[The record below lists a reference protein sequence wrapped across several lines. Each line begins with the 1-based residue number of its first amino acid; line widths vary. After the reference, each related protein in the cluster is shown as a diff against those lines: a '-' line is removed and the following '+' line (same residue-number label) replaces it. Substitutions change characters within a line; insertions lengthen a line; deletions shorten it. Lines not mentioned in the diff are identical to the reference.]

1 MHRHTV
7 GAHSVFCEG
16 SLPCAWLLVVSKE
29 LKRTTKEFND
39 TSVPSSAMLCGHF
52 RTELIIITTSSG
64 STSRQKQGKEA
75 ERQSDKYVRIYVHS
89 SGRFGEFGKTAETR
103 REREGEIEKRQGRQM
118 DMETSAH
125 KQTEA
130 PTYIHTEGRQKQRQK
145 C

>member
-1 MHRHTV
+1 MVLSACCPLR
-7 GAHSVFCEG
+7 G
-16 SLPCAWLLVVSKE
+16 
-29 LKRTTKEFND
+29 
-39 TSVPSSAMLCGHF
+39 SVPAAPIGHF

-64 STSRQKQGKEA
+64 STSRQKQGEEA
-75 ERQSDKYVRIYVHS
+75 GRQSDKYVRIYVHS

-103 REREGEIEKRQGRQM
+103 REREREGEIEKRQGRQM

-130 PTYIHTEGRQKQRQK
+130 PTYIHTEGRQKQKQK